1 MSEYLVG
8 VYKEVGKNPD
18 IIKIKNQKEYLEKL
32 LDGEYANQDYDDFTI
47 LYKKDSDN
55 LLSNIY
61 VNQYSKIGLSL
72 KGKVFAIG
80 KDEKGNLKSLTKEQA
95 RKCITYFLKEAFNYK
110 NFDEYG
116 RYIPRS
122 KRKNK
127 NIFKN
132 KNNSSVQEEN
142 KQIQEKAVQQEQ
154 PQPQAMNVSDM
165 AKVLNVG
172 NEFFEKNFKVKKVEN
187 NTSNSNENENLE
199 SKQQNSTND
208 STPPVIKLSDEQTLN
223 MILKI
228 TFIILDFVKS
238 ALEDSE
244 DDE

>member
-72 KGKVFAIG
+72 KGKIFAVG
-80 KDEKGNLKSLTKEQA
+80 KDEKGNFKSLTKEQA

-110 NFDEYG
+110 NFDEHG

-142 KQIQEKAVQQEQ
+142 KYIQEKAVQQEE

-165 AKVLNVG
+165 TKVLNVG
-172 NEFFEKNFKVKKVEN
+172 NEFFEKNFKVKKIEN
-187 NTSNSNENENLE
+187 NTSNSNENEKLE